1 MFKVIGSYSF
11 EMNFLNLLRY
21 LILAS
26 TIIVKDIFISFL
38 FKYTHNKVRTCSLT
52 LGEVYIYN

>member
-1 MFKVIGSYSF
+1 MFKVIGFYFF

-21 LILAS
+21 LILVLI
-26 TIIVKDIFISFL
+26 IIVKDIFILFL
-38 FKYTHNKVRTCSLT
+38 LKYIYNKVRICSLT